1 MNGMKNI
8 FRFAILPSSFK
19 ADISVKITRLKG
31 AKSYMTVV
39 RILGELDEIMHN
51 YFCLYYFLWPGRNSV
66 SLRNNAYLW
75 MPEDWVKGRIF

>member
-1 MNGMKNI
+1 
-8 FRFAILPSSFK
+8 
-19 ADISVKITRLKG
+19 
-31 AKSYMTVV
+31 MTVV